1 MKVPGTKESP
11 VVDREKPKQMQHDDE
26 SLQKYWKRNDVVVRG
41 QAEISFEVKG
51 GVLYRVYKHP
61 YMNSGKPLKQVMVPV
76 QLRSRI
82 MELAHGSLMGGH
94 MGIKK
99 TADKIQSAFYWPGIQ
114 GDVTRYCKS
123 CDVCEKTVNKGS
135 VPKVPLEKMPLI
147 DKPFKRVA
155 IDLVGPIG
163 PPSED
168 GHRYILT
175 MVDFATRH
183 PEVVPLKNIDT
194 ETVAEALVDIFSRLG
209 VPEEILS
216 DLGAQFVSECMKEVA
231 RLLSIKQLT
240 TTPYHPMCNSLTE
253 KFNGTMKS
261 MLKRLCSEQ
270 PRQWHR
276 YINPLLFAYREVPQE
291 STGFSPFELLYGR
304 AVRGPMFILKELWT
318 KELEE
323 PEVKNS
329 YQYVFEL
336 REKLEDTLKLAHSE
350 LQKAQHKG
358 KHNYDRKAKV
368 RRFAQGDKVL
378 IVGLNDYKVCVKGQE
393 RVYHVNLLKKY
404 FEREDSVPVGAVA
417 VEVNADISKSGLA
430 KSEAEEVDP
439 VDGVDF
445 LEIGGYVAK
454 ESIKDVATGD
464 NLTEEQRAEFI
475 DLASQF
481 QSLFTDAPGTTSL
494 AQHHIKLTSDQP
506 VRSRPYPVPYSLRE
520 SLKKDITD
528 MMTMGVIRE
537 SSSPY
542 ASPVVV
548 VKKKDNT
555 NRICVDYRK
564 LNKLTVFDPEPM
576 PTAEH
581 LFQKLNGDKYFT
593 RIDLSK
599 GYWQISIP
607 EDDIP
612 KTAFVTPDGSY
623 EFLKMPFGMINSAA
637 TLKRAM
643 KKLLHG
649 LDNVEFYWDDILVH
663 TRTWEEHIK
672 VLQELFT
679 RLLAAG
685 MTIRPTKC
693 LFGVNTVDFLGHRLE
708 EGLIGLHE
716 DNVAKIR
723 DAPRPTT
730 KKQIRS
736 FMGLAGYYRDFI
748 PNFAALAAPLSD
760 LTRKG
765 QPNKVEWG
773 EAQEKA
779 YQSIKALLTK
789 EPILRLPDPGETN
802 FLRTDASDSGIGAV
816 LMQEHD
822 GKLFPVCYGSKKL
835 SSAERNYS
843 TIEKE
848 CLAIVWGFKRFHL
861 YLYGV
866 PFVLQTDHEPLKYM
880 NSAKFANGSC
890 FGLCFF

>member
-1 MKVPGTKESP
+1 MQEASAVTTRGQAKKAGERIPLKVPSTKESP
-11 VVDREKPKQMQHDDE
+11 VVDREKLKQMQNDDE
-26 SLQKYWKRNDVVVRG
+26 SLQKYWERNDVVVRG

-61 YMNSGKPLKQVMVPV
+61 YVNSRKPLKQVMVPV

-99 TADKIQSAFYWPGIQ
+99 TADKIQGAFYWPGIQ

-123 CDVCEKTVNKGS
+123 CDVCQKTVNKGS

-168 GHRYILT
+168 GHRYILAL
-175 MVDFATRH
+175 VDFATRYLAA
-183 PEVVPLKNIDT
+183 VPLKNIDT

-216 DLGAQFVSECMKEVA
+216 DLGTQFVSECMKEVT

-240 TTPYHPMCNSLTE
+240 TTPYHPMCNGLTE

-270 PRQWHR
+270 PRQWNR
-276 YINPLLFAYREVPQE
+276 YINALLFAYREVPQE
-291 STGFSPFELLYGR
+291 STGFSLFELLYGR

-336 REKLEDTLKLAHSE
+336 REKLEDTLKLVHTE
-350 LQKAQHKG
+350 LQKAQHKD
-358 KHNYDRKAKV
+358 KHYYDRKAKV

-378 IVGLNDYKVCVKGQE
+378 ILLPTNHNKLLMQWKGPFEVSAVVGLNDYKVCVKGKE
-393 RVYHVNLLKKY
+393 RVHHANLLKKY

-417 VEVNADISKSGLA
+417 VEVNADISKSGHA
-430 KSEAEEVDP
+430 ESEAEEVDP

-464 NLTEEQRAEFI
+464 NLTDEQRAEFI

-481 QSLFTDAPGTTSL
+481 QSLFTEAPGTTSL

-528 MMTMGVIRE
+528 MMKMGVIRE

-607 EDDIP
+607 EEDIP

-643 KKLLHG
+643 KKLLH
-649 LDNVEFYWDDILVH
+649 
-663 TRTWEEHIK
+663 
-672 VLQELFT
+672 
-679 RLLAAG
+679 
-685 MTIRPTKC
+685 
-693 LFGVNTVDFLGHRLE
+693 
-708 EGLIGLHE
+708 
-716 DNVAKIR
+716 
-723 DAPRPTT
+723 
-730 KKQIRS
+730 
-736 FMGLAGYYRDFI
+736 
-748 PNFAALAAPLSD
+748 
-760 LTRKG
+760 
-765 QPNKVEWG
+765 
-773 EAQEKA
+773 
-779 YQSIKALLTK
+779 
-789 EPILRLPDPGETN
+789 
-802 FLRTDASDSGIGAV
+802 
-816 LMQEHD
+816 
-822 GKLFPVCYGSKKL
+822 
-835 SSAERNYS
+835 
-843 TIEKE
+843 
-848 CLAIVWGFKRFHL
+848 
-861 YLYGV
+861 
-866 PFVLQTDHEPLKYM
+866 
-880 NSAKFANGSC
+880 
-890 FGLCFF
+890 

>member
-1 MKVPGTKESP
+1 M
-11 VVDREKPKQMQHDDE
+11 
-26 SLQKYWKRNDVVVRG
+26 
-41 QAEISFEVKG
+41 
-51 GVLYRVYKHP
+51 YRVYKHP
-61 YMNSGKPLKQVMVPV
+61 YVNSGKPLKQVMVPV

-114 GDVTRYCKS
+114 GDVTRFCKS
-123 CDVCEKTVNKGS
+123 CDVCQKTVNKGS
-135 VPKVPLEKMPLI
+135 VPKVPLEKMLLI

-175 MVDFATRH
+175 LVDFATRY
-183 PEVVPLKNIDT
+183 PEAVPLKNIDT

-216 DLGAQFVSECMKEVA
+216 DLGTQFVSECMKEVT

-240 TTPYHPMCNSLTE
+240 TTPYHPMCNGLTE

-336 REKLEDTLKLAHSE
+336 REKLEDTLRLAHSE

-378 IVGLNDYKVCVKGQE
+378 ILLPTDHNKLLMQWKGPFEVSAVVGLNDYKVCVKGKE
-393 RVYHVNLLKKY
+393 RVYHANLLKKY
-404 FEREDSVPVGAVA
+404 FEREDPVPVGAVA
-417 VEVNADISKSGLA
+417 VEVNADISKSGHV

-464 NLTEEQRAEFI
+464 NLTDEQRAEFI

-481 QSLFTDAPGTTSL
+481 QSLFTEAPGTTSL
-494 AQHHIKLTSDQP
+494 AQHHIKRTSDQP
-506 VRSRPYPVPYSLRE
+506 VRSRPYPVPYGLRE

-593 RIDLSK
+593 RIDLVRATGK
-599 GYWQISIP
+599 
-607 EDDIP
+607 
-612 KTAFVTPDGSY
+612 
-623 EFLKMPFGMINSAA
+623 FL
-637 TLKRAM
+637 
-643 KKLLHG
+643 
-649 LDNVEFYWDDILVH
+649 Y
-663 TRTWEEHIK
+663 
-672 VLQELFT
+672 
-679 RLLAAG
+679 
-685 MTIRPTKC
+685 
-693 LFGVNTVDFLGHRLE
+693 
-708 EGLIGLHE
+708 
-716 DNVAKIR
+716 
-723 DAPRPTT
+723 
-730 KKQIRS
+730 
-736 FMGLAGYYRDFI
+736 
-748 PNFAALAAPLSD
+748 
-760 LTRKG
+760 
-765 QPNKVEWG
+765 
-773 EAQEKA
+773 
-779 YQSIKALLTK
+779 
-789 EPILRLPDPGETN
+789 
-802 FLRTDASDSGIGAV
+802 LRTI
-816 LMQEHD
+816 
-822 GKLFPVCYGSKKL
+822 Y
-835 SSAERNYS
+835 R
-843 TIEKE
+843 
-848 CLAIVWGFKRFHL
+848 R
-861 YLYGV
+861 
-866 PFVLQTDHEPLKYM
+866 PL
-880 NSAKFANGSC
+880 
-890 FGLCFF
+890 L